1 MTFHAFLQT
10 KYPLYSDNDIK
21 VNLTVK
27 QLLEL
32 VEEFISETS
41 PVFEVKVVDADD
53 FQEEYF
59 EDDDFEEVYGNS
71 EAENCHCGAYK
82 FLNGRWLH
90 ISDCCC

>member
-41 PVFEVKVVDADD
+41 PVFEVKVVD
-53 FQEEYF
+53 
-59 EDDDFEEVYGNS
+59 
-71 EAENCHCGAYK
+71 ENN
-82 FLNGRWLH
+82 LNDKKL
-90 ISDCCC
+90 